1 MHAIARLAVA
11 AMVMTLCLAPGR
23 TQDAGAR
30 LLVVNGPDGKPFA
43 TDQFMSAVAGADYLY
58 MYADAEAQKNGVS
71 SLHHLTAS
79 GLQTVKFTDGKPAL
93 FTSATH
99 VAVGDG
105 LYVRAKS
112 GTGWDQLWWV
122 LADRAVAVTHGD
134 KPLPDARL
142 SLFAAHRPLL
152 LAQGDGHASAW
163 LLDKAGA
170 SRLAALPPE
179 LASGVNVELFMAG
192 DELLVAVD
200 DGLFGEASARLWRLD
215 GAAFKPV
222 TLGGKPVSV
231 QEVAGRNAGPYLYVG
246 LRVEGRWQTH
256 HYAKGALTALTLP
269 DGRSFDSDI
278 RAMQGLGGGLHFV
291 LSEGRDKPSAAWTAR
306 GGKVEPMRAGETQL
320 KSEGML
326 LVPAGERLVVMAT
339 DVGLTSGALW
349 VHDGKDLKPLVG
361 ADGKPMQGRQPKA
374 AWLGANFVLKLK
386 DTQTFAEHWYIG
398 RELAVA
404 GAVVA
409 PDGASLTDQNVAMY
423 RGRAQLIFFDSRKPP
438 RAVWRMQ
445 FQQ

>member
-11 AMVMTLCLAPGR
+11 AMVLALCLAPGHA
-23 TQDAGAR
+23 QDAGAR
-30 LLVVNGPDGKPFA
+30 LMVVNGPDGKPFA
-43 TDQFMSAVAGADYLY
+43 TEQFMSAVAGADYLY
-58 MYADAEAQKNGVS
+58 MYADAEALKNGVS
-71 SLHHLTAS
+71 SLHHVAAS
-79 GLQTVKFTDGKPAL
+79 GLQPVKFTDGKPAL

-112 GTGWDQLWWV
+112 GTSWDQLWWV
-122 LADRAVAVTHGD
+122 QADKALAVTHGD

-200 DGLFGEASARLWRLD
+200 DGLFGEASARLLRLD

-231 QEVAGRNAGPYLYVG
+231 QEVAGRNAGPDLYVG
-246 LRVEGRWQTH
+246 LRVEGRWRTH

-306 GGKVEPMRAGETQL
+306 GGKVEPMRAGELQL

-326 LVPAGERLVVMAT
+326 LVPAGERLVVMAA
-339 DVGLTSGALW
+339 DVGLTSGSLW
-349 VHDGKDLKPLVG
+349 VHDGAALRPLAG
-361 ADGKPMQGRQPKA
+361 ADGKPVHGRQPQA
-374 AWLGANFVLKLK
+374 VWLGANFVLHLK
-386 DTQTFAEHWYIG
+386 DVETFADQFFTG
-398 RELAVA
+398 RNAAVA
-404 GAVVA
+404 GLLSG
-409 PDGASLTDQNVAMY
+409 PDGKTLTDQNVSMH
-423 RGRAQLIFFDSRKPP
+423 RGRGQVYFVDHRPKQRALWRAQFPG
-438 RAVWRMQ
+438 
-445 FQQ
+445 